1 MLWNLEQTSQA
12 IRNGEVLSLAADEE
26 LLARLPKGAWIG
38 GTIPYFMSD
47 EGGQI
52 TRDKIFA
59 SRLPCKAS
67 EVSIRTY
74 GTPDL
79 AKILVD
85 APENGFSIIIIP
97 ALSEAHSAYAR
108 NAPGF
113 EGMFLKPIIGWISG
127 VHLDD
132 LGKVS
137 PKVFDG
143 HAGLISNHRAV
154 VLHVKLPPNKIANMG
169 IVNLFSQGRGDAI
182 KFPETGFS
190 ASRCFVNGRACNFA
204 DYLTEKKIDT
214 RLPLVA
220 DYCGAMVNVSFQT
233 VDQHKKTV
241 SFYAPV
247 FDDVEY
253 RIAQPVKDYVAG
265 FQAALP
271 KMNGDVTFSCNCILN
286 FLYSELE
293 GKKTA
298 HMTGPMTFGEV
309 AYQLLNQTMVYMVVE
324 DNF

>member
-1 MLWNLEQTSQA
+1 MLWTVEQTSQA
-12 IRNGEVLSLAADEE
+12 IRNGDVLSLAADEK
-26 LLARLPKGAWIG
+26 LLSQLPEGCWIG

-47 EGGQI
+47 DGGTI
-52 TRDKIFA
+52 TRDRIFA
-59 SRLPCKAS
+59 SKLPCRSNQAS
-67 EVSIRTY
+67 TRTY
-74 GTPDL
+74 SSFEL
-79 AKILVD
+79 ASILND
-85 APENGFSIIIIP
+85 APENGFSIVIIP
-97 ALSEAHSAYAR
+97 ALSEAHSVYAR

-113 EGMFLKPIIGWISG
+113 DGMFLKPIIGWISG

-132 LGKVS
+132 LGQIS

-143 HAGLISNHRAV
+143 HSGDKSDDKAV
-154 VLHVKLPPNKIANMG
+154 VLHATLPPDKIANMG
-169 IVNLFSQGRGDAI
+169 IVNLFAQSNGDLI
-182 KFPETGFS
+182 KFPQTGFS
-190 ASRCFVNGRACNFA
+190 AELCFVNGAERNFA
-204 DYLTEKKIDT
+204 DYLAEKKIDT

-220 DYCGAMVNVSFQT
+220 DYYGAMVNVGFQT
-233 VDQHKKTV
+233 IDKEKKTV

-253 RIAQPVKDYVAG
+253 RIAQPVKDYVSG
-265 FQAALP
+265 FQTALP
-271 KMNGDVTFSCNCILN
+271 RMNGDVTFSCNCILN

-324 DNF
+324 DNY

>member
-12 IRNGEVLSLAADEE
+12 IRNGEVLSLAADET
-26 LLARLPKGAWIG
+26 LLSKLPQGSWIG
-38 GTIPYFMSD
+38 GTIPYFMGD

-52 TRDKIFA
+52 SRDKIFA
-59 SRLPCKAS
+59 TRLPCKLS
-67 EVSIRTY
+67 QVSIRSYATQ
-74 GTPDL
+74 DL
-79 AKILVD
+79 ENILRD
-85 APENGFSIIIIP
+85 APDNGFSIVIIP
-97 ALSEAHSAYAR
+97 ATSEAHSAYAR
-108 NAPGF
+108 SAPAF

-143 HAGLISNHRAV
+143 RTGLASSDRAV
-154 VLHVKLPPNKIANMG
+154 VLHATLPDNKIATMG
-169 IVNLFSQGRGDAI
+169 IVNLFSQGKGDSI
-182 KFPETGFS
+182 KFPQTGFS
-190 ASRCFVNGRACNFA
+190 ASRCFINGTERNFA
-204 DYLTEKKIDT
+204 DYLIEKQIDT

-220 DYCGAMVNVSFQT
+220 DYCGAMVNVSFQA
-233 VDQHKKTV
+233 VDKDKQIV

-253 RIAQPVKDYVAG
+253 RIAQPVTDYVSG

-271 KMNGDVTFSCNCILN
+271 QMNGDVTFSCNCILN

-309 AYQLLNQTMVYMVVE
+309 AYQLLNQTMVYMQIE
-324 DNF
+324 DNY